1 MAPPPPPPPRRRAAA
16 PRARARVTPRLARR
30 FARATIRARADRARR
45 ERPVGAAVARR
56 DRRCRS
62 HRHRRRHRH
71 RHRAAAAAPLPPPP
85 PPPFFRRRA
94 GAPRARVTARR
105 VRRFAR
111 VTIRA
116 FVDRA
121 RRERPVAAVC
131 VSCRWSLT
139 RRRVTSRPHRKPSLQ
154 IKCTGASTRRRKRFM
169 ASPPP
174 SPSSRSSFLHLG
186 WRALLSRLTAERSC
200 STSSASAPPQ
210 LQRPIRRS
218 PGTFVGGR

>member
-1 MAPPPPPPPRRRAAA
+1 MWMA
-16 PRARARVTPRLARR
+16 
-30 FARATIRARADRARR
+30 
-45 ERPVGAAVARR
+45 
-56 DRRCRS
+56 
-62 HRHRRRHRH
+62 H
-71 RHRAAAAAPLPPPP
+71 
-85 PPPFFRRRA
+85 
-94 GAPRARVTARR
+94 
-105 VRRFAR
+105 
-111 VTIRA
+111 
-116 FVDRA
+116 VDVICG
-121 RRERPVAAVC
+121 ERPVAAMC

-169 ASPPP
+169 ALPPP

-218 PGTFVGGR
+218 PGTFVRGRERVWGDGDGGLSVMGAVMSLDTRRTRHESACRLLLKAEHKIPLLG